1 MQEGWYHYLIYKT
14 DELNCFEGNI
24 YFARSIFLVMF
35 VRFYL
40 KKLLSDHFSDFNHIN
55 FFKTNTKPAQSCAKE
70 SDV

>member
-1 MQEGWYHYLIYKT
+1 MRDDIIIYNN

-24 YFARSIFLVMF
+24 CFVRSIFLVMF

-55 FFKTNTKPAQSCAKE
+55 FSKICQKQN
-70 SDV
+70 